1 MHPIQKRMWFRL
13 LQAALTYVAPF
24 VAWAYLWYDGFKTF

>member
-1 MHPIQKRMWFRL
+1 MWVRL
-13 LQAALTYVAPF
+13 AQSALYYVAPF